1 MTNYDLDI
9 HYEDGEFIHE
19 FFDDEGNICT
29 DKVDKETSSILFQT
43 CAYDLALQLRF
54 LEDTRMTRA
63 VEFAKEDYT
72 LFSNTSIDL
81 SEYRNF
87 ASIAHVTLFSNNEFT
102 FDGTLDTLTFSKKRW
117 VIKGFI
123 LYTFLHQRAT
133 ELTETRRKIL
143 ELLSRV
149 QGSEMEDVYKRV
161 LKGES
166 VKI

>member
-1 MTNYDLDI
+1 MINYDLDI
-9 HYEDGEFIHE
+9 HYEDGEFLHE
-19 FFDDEGNICT
+19 FFDGEGNICT
-29 DKVDKETSSILFQT
+29 DKVDEKTSSLHFQT

-63 VEFAKEDYT
+63 VGFAKEDYA

-87 ASIAHVTLFSNNEFT
+87 ASLAHVTLFSNNEFT

-123 LYTFLHQRAT
+123 LYTFLHQRET
-133 ELTETRRKIL
+133 ELIETRRKIL